1 MSLYFYYIVTLIYL
15 IVHIM
20 YRIAFEIN
28 YSILFYSILYY
39 SKPQRA
45 AVNERKK
52 EQKSCDT
59 LYFCVVLLINV
70 FFYLYSILNLLI
82 VK

>member
-28 YSILFYSILYY
+28 YSILFYSILICSALGIYL
-39 SKPQRA
+39 PI
-45 AVNERKK
+45 VN
-52 EQKSCDT
+52 T
-59 LYFCVVLLINV
+59 
-70 FFYLYSILNLLI
+70 
-82 VK
+82 

>member
-28 YSILFYSILYY
+28 YSVLFYSILN
-39 SKPQRA
+39 KT
-45 AVNERKK
+45 VN
-52 EQKSCDT
+52 SG
-59 LYFCVVLLINV
+59 LFVLV
-70 FFYLYSILNLLI
+70 DSSIE
-82 VK
+82 